1 MTRVVSLGSINV
13 DRVRDAEAAE
23 LAALEVRYDWFPE
36 PGETVTVD
44 ELPEDFPDEPDHIR
58 HGGKGANQAIAA
70 RAAGADTTL
79 LGNVGPDHEEYGVLE
94 ELRDAG
100 VDASA
105 VGIADA
111 PTGTAEV
118 FVDPDGENR
127 IVVRKGANDAV
138 DSAYIDE
145 RYDLIL
151 DADALLLQNEGPV
164 EPVAELLDRLS
175 DEPDRPTVVLDP
187 APAAGVDP
195 LLGYD
200 AVDYLTPNEHEYATI
215 GDSLAAF
222 DGIVIHKRGG
232 DAITVEGDT
241 PVDEAIPPEVDPV
254 DTTGAGDV
262 LSGFLAARLA
272 AGDEF
277 REALDIAVVAG
288 SLSTTTPG
296 AREGIPTLQEVR
308 EFRAED
314 G

>member
-13 DRVRDAEAAE
+13 DRVRTVEAAE
-23 LAALEVRYDWFPE
+23 LEALEARDGWFPG
-36 PGETVTVD
+36 PGETVTVE
-44 ELPEDFPDEPDHIR
+44 ELPGEWPAPDRIR

-79 LGNVGPDHEEYGVLE
+79 LGKVGHDHEEFGVLE
-94 ELRDAG
+94 ALREAA
-100 VDASA
+100 VDVSA
-105 VGIADA
+105 VGIAA
-111 PTGTAEV
+111 VPTGTAEV

-127 IVVRKGANDAV
+127 ITISSGANDAI
-138 DSAYIDE
+138 DTAYIDE
-145 RYDLIL
+145 QYDIIL
-151 DADALLLQNEGPV
+151 AADCLLLQNEVPV
-164 EPVAELLDRLS
+164 EPVAELLDRLRE
-175 DEPDRPTVVLDP
+175 EPDRPTVVLDP
-187 APAAGVDP
+187 APAEGVDP

-215 GDSLAAF
+215 GDALAEF

-232 DAITVEGDT
+232 DTVTVEGDT
-241 PVDEAIPPEVDPV
+241 PVDEAIPPEVDAV

-262 LSGFLAARLA
+262 LSGFLAAGLA

-277 REALDIAVVAG
+277 SEALDIAVIAG

-296 AREGIPTLQEVR
+296 AREGIPTLEELR
-308 EFRAED
+308 RFRAAD